1 VIRIA
6 RAYAVQ
12 PFMWSLGSIL
22 GSALGGFLAQP
33 ARYYPKIFPP
43 DGLFG
48 KFPYL
53 LPNLVAA
60 GAIVAA
66 ILQGYF
72 LLKETNPRFQSP
84 PSTEEGQAPET
95 AEVADERTP
104 LFRIT
109 SHGSTLP
116 PSISQGRR
124 PSFISSSNPTILEPS
139 FDLRRSSIGTIHS
152 ITITSLREQRRSI
165 SRLPPVSSSPPTEE
179 EEGEEKAFNYS
190 VIMLTIALILMCYHQ
205 MGFAS
210 LLPIYLLDDPHYN
223 SETTKLDLYGGL
235 GYTVHDVGIYMSVN
249 GAVALLIQALIFPFF
264 VERVGVWR
272 SFVYFTIFYPI
283 TYILM
288 PFLTLLPSGAALQ
301 VGVYASL
308 FLQNFCA
315 IIFFPCALIL
325 LKNAAPSPLVL
336 GKVNGLAMSACSGA
350 RTVAPPLA
358 GIIYSAL
365 GSAAA
370 WWSCGIF
377 AIVAIVQLY
386 WIPKEKVAGVV
397 VDKVV
402 ENVLRRKS
410 NVEGVQGLS
419 VVEDEEQG
427 GR

>member
-1 VIRIA
+1 
-6 RAYAVQ
+6 
-12 PFMWSLGSIL
+12 
-22 GSALGGFLAQP
+22 
-33 ARYYPKIFPP
+33 
-43 DGLFG
+43 
-48 KFPYL
+48 
-53 LPNLVAA
+53 
-60 GAIVAA
+60 
-66 ILQGYF
+66 
-72 LLKETNPRFQSP
+72 
-84 PSTEEGQAPET
+84 
-95 AEVADERTP
+95 
-104 LFRIT
+104 
-109 SHGSTLP
+109 
-116 PSISQGRR
+116 
-124 PSFISSSNPTILEPS
+124 
-139 FDLRRSSIGTIHS
+139 
-152 ITITSLREQRRSI
+152 
-165 SRLPPVSSSPPTEE
+165 
-179 EEGEEKAFNYS
+179 
-190 VIMLTIALILMCYHQ
+190 MLTIALILMCYHQ